1 MDKRP
6 DYMTL
11 DGRRPK
17 WMKERKDF
25 PASVKKA
32 VRERA
37 DYTCENPLG
46 CDNSA
51 VEVDHIIP
59 EGLGGKSVYENARL
73 LCTECHRIKTAL
85 DAKMMLKADKRGGR
99 VGQQARRAKAKTTGK
114 HKSIQSRPM
123 AGTKA
128 SGFKRKMD
136 GTVVRR
142 NDNG

>member
-1 MDKRP
+1 
-6 DYMTL
+6 
-11 DGRRPK
+11 
-17 WMKERKDF
+17 MKERKDF

-46 CDNSA
+46 CDKSA

-59 EGLGGKSVYENARL
+59 EGLGGKSTYENARL

-85 DAKMMLKADKRGGR
+85 DTKMMLKADKRGGR
-99 VGQQARRAKAKTTGK
+99 VGQQARRAKAKTAGTNKG
-114 HKSIQSRPM
+114 IQSKPM

-128 SGFKRKMD
+128 SGLKRKMD

-142 NDNG
+142 NDNV

>member
-17 WMKERKDF
+17 WMKKRKDF

-37 DYTCENPLG
+37 GYRCEYPE

-51 VEVDHIIP
+51 IDVDHIIP
-59 EGLGGKSVYENARL
+59 EALGGTSTYDNGQL
-73 LCTECHRIKTAL
+73 LCTTCHARKTAL
-85 DAKMMLKADKRGGR
+85 NNKMVLKADKRGGR
-99 VGQQARRAKAKTTGK
+99 VGQQARRAKAKRTGK

-128 SGFKRKMD
+128 SGLKRKMD
-136 GTVVRR
+136 GSVVRR
-142 NDNG
+142 ET